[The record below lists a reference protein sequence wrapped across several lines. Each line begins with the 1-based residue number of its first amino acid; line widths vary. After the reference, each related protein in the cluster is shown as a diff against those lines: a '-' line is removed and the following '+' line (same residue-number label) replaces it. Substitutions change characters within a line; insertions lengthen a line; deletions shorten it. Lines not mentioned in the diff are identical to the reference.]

1 MTRVIEMTE
10 MSGTADSL
18 DDPEPVTRDRELAE
32 MVARAAEASAFM
44 KALAHEGRMMILC
57 HLSAGEKT
65 VSQLEALLGQ
75 RQAAV
80 SQQLARLRAE
90 GLVECRRDGKARY
103 YSVADPR
110 AAEVVALMY
119 RLFCAR

>member
-1 MTRVIEMTE
+1 MTAPQQPTAADMQARV
-10 MSGTADSL
+10 
-18 DDPEPVTRDRELAE
+18 
-32 MVARAAEASAFM
+32 AEASALM
-44 KALAHEGRMMILC
+44 KALAHEGRLMILC
-57 HLSAGEKT
+57 HLSGGERT
-65 VSQLEALLGQ
+65 VSELEALLGQ

-90 GLVECRRDGKARY
+90 GLVDCRREGKTRL

-119 RLFCAR
+119 RLFCAA

>member
-1 MTRVIEMTE
+1 MTMMTTTVPGE
-10 MSGTADSL
+10 ASGTRPGGGGSCIPL
-18 DDPEPVTRDRELAE
+18 PPEE
-32 MVARAAEASAFM
+32 MIARAADAAAFM

-65 VSQLEALLGQ
+65 VTELENLLGQ

-90 GLVECRRDGKARY
+90 GLVSCRRDGKARL

-110 AAEVVALMY
+110 AAELVGLMY
-119 RLFCAR
+119 RLFCSG

>member
-1 MTRVIEMTE
+1 MDQITADTAA
-10 MSGTADSL
+10 ADSL
-18 DDPEPVTRDRELAE
+18 AHGGSAKDVPANDMT
-32 MVARAAEASAFM
+32 ARAAEASAFM

-57 HLSAGEKT
+57 HLSGGEKT
-65 VSQLEALLGQ
+65 VSQLEVLLGQ

-80 SQQLARLRAE
+80 SQQLARLRSE
-90 GLVECRRDGKARY
+90 GLVSCRRDGKARY
-103 YSVADPR
+103 YAVADPR

>member
-1 MTRVIEMTE
+1 MME
-10 MSGTADSL
+10 MSGKSDSL
-18 DDPEPVTRDRELAE
+18 DDAEPVSRDRELAE

-103 YSVADPR
+103 YSVSDPR

-119 RLFCAR
+119 RLFCAG

>member
-1 MTRVIEMTE
+1 MTDLSQTTPDAPAPLPRASAEEM
-10 MSGTADSL
+10 M
-18 DDPEPVTRDRELAE
+18 
-32 MVARAAEASAFM
+32 ARAAEASAFM

-57 HLSAGEKT
+57 HLGAGERT
-65 VSQLEALLGQ
+65 VSELETLLDQ

-119 RLFCAR
+119 RLFCAP

>member
-1 MTRVIEMTE
+1 MTE
-10 MSGTADSL
+10 TPADHAAGQAPAA
-18 DDPEPVTRDRELAE
+18 D

-57 HLSAGEKT
+57 HLSGGEKT
-65 VSQLEALLGQ
+65 VTELEALLGQ

-90 GLVECRRDGKARY
+90 GLVQCRRDGKARF

-119 RLFCAR
+119 RLFCAQ

>member
-1 MTRVIEMTE
+1 MTAPDHPTAADMQARV
-10 MSGTADSL
+10 
-18 DDPEPVTRDRELAE
+18 
-32 MVARAAEASAFM
+32 AEASALM
-44 KALAHEGRMMILC
+44 KALAHEGRLMILC
-57 HLSAGEKT
+57 HLSGGERT
-65 VSQLEALLGQ
+65 VSELEALLGQ

-90 GLVECRRDGKARY
+90 GLVDCRREGKTRL

-119 RLFCAR
+119 RLFCAA

>member
-1 MTRVIEMTE
+1 MTQLPLPDE
-10 MSGTADSL
+10 MSGNPKNSD
-18 DDPEPVTRDRELAE
+18 E
-32 MVARAAEASAFM
+32 MMERAAEAASFL

-57 HLSAGEKT
+57 HLATGEKSVT
-65 VSQLEALLGQ
+65 ELEHLLNQ

-90 GLVECRRDGKARY
+90 GLVSSRRDGKTRL

-110 AAEVVALMY
+110 AAQVVGLMY
-119 RLFCAR
+119 QLFCAE

>member
-1 MTRVIEMTE
+1 MEI
-10 MSGTADSL
+10 SGAAGSI
-18 DDPEPVTRDRELAE
+18 DDAQPATGEREIAE
-32 MVARAAEASAFM
+32 MMERAAEASAFM

-57 HLSAGEKT
+57 HLSGGEKT
-65 VSQLEALLGQ
+65 VSELETLLGQ

-110 AAEVVALMY
+110 AAEVVGLMY

>member
-1 MTRVIEMTE
+1 MTAHDPRQP
-10 MSGTADSL
+10 ADPIPAPDML
-18 DDPEPVTRDRELAE
+18 E
-32 MVARAAEASAFM
+32 RAAEASAFM

-57 HLSAGEKT
+57 HLSSGEKT
-65 VSQLEALLGQ
+65 VSQLEELLSQ

-90 GLVECRRDGKARY
+90 GLVSCRREGKARL

-119 RLFCAR
+119 RLFCAS

>member
-57 HLSAGEKT
+57 HLTGGEKT
-65 VSQLEALLGQ
+65 VGELEVLLGQ

-90 GLVECRRDGKARY
+90 GLVQCRRDGKARY
-103 YSVADPR
+103 YSVSDPR

-119 RLFCAR
+119 RLFCAG